1 MMSDQSNFNEDDE
14 ILSKLD
20 HEEDIEAFSNLMEH
34 AHGLGMSAADFVRE
48 EPKRTSRKYIRK
60 LCLSNQKRT
69 IKMMVASIL
78 KGLWDRPVQDPAE
91 SFAQTLYKPPTPA
104 KPHVNGQAR
113 KASCE

>member
-1 MMSDQSNFNEDDE
+1 MADQSHFKEDDE
-14 ILSKLD
+14 ILAKLNN
-20 HEEDIEAFSNLMEH
+20 EADIEAFSNLMAH
-34 AHGLGMSAADFVRE
+34 AHDLGVSAADFVRE

-69 IKMMVASIL
+69 IKMMVTSIL
-78 KGLWDRPVQDPAE
+78 KGLWDRPANDPAG
-91 SFAQTLYKPPTPA
+91 SVIHALYKPPTPT